1 MAKGES
7 RGNKRHGES
16 RGNNRGFTGRGGYTH
31 AGPPARAAPRRGPPA
46 IFVSCEAGRERKC
59 QREAMELI
67 HHYYYASQPA
77 VMVQEDEAAQCDD
90 GEKASSAKRGVVVA
104 SYDVQ
109 EGQSLSLE
117 EELAMLRR
125 GAAAEEVLS
134 YEPNSK
140 RPRTAASTTNA
151 TSEQIS
157 SMKSPFSVY
166 DTGMRGMVC
175 ILCTLPGCEMV
186 PYEDILSDIRMG
198 AKETGG
204 SGNDAPGGDDKIESN
219 EDSATVNN
227 DSALSESSR
236 EHHGSEEHHA
246 PPPWDPVET
255 VKCIFRDAK
264 SASKGVNDTNVD
276 SAKDGGQGV
285 GGETKTSVPSELS
298 ESPPPGSRFISR
310 MIPMQTTVSTILCP
324 IFFAASRLTDLI
336 PNFLCPRS
344 IVWSVLCLGRR
355 NQGR

>member
-16 RGNNRGFTGRGGYTH
+16 RGNNRGFSGRGYTH
-31 AGPPARAAPRRGPPA
+31 AAPARAPRRGPPA

-67 HHYYYASQPA
+67 HHYYYASRPA
-77 VMVQEDEAAQCDD
+77 MVQDEAVQCDD
-90 GEKASSAKRGVVVA
+90 DEKASTAKKGAVA
-104 SYDVQ
+104 SYVQ
-109 EGQSLSLE
+109 EEQSLSLE
-117 EELAMLRR
+117 EELAMLRK
-125 GAAAEEVLS
+125 GAVAEEVLS

-140 RPRTAASTTNA
+140 RPRTASTTNA
-151 TSEQIS
+151 ASEQIS

-186 PYEDILSDIRMG
+186 PYEDILSDIRG
-198 AKETGG
+198 AKESGG
-204 SGNDAPGGDDKIESN
+204 SSPDAPGDDDKIESN

-227 DSALSESSR
+227 DSVLSESSK
-236 EHHGSEEHHA
+236 EHGSEDHA

-324 IFFAASRLTDLI
+324 IVFAASRLTDLI
-336 PNFLCPRS
+336 PNFLCPHS
-344 IVWSVLCLGRR
+344 IVWSVLCLSRR

>member
-1 MAKGES
+1 MQHQTA
-7 RGNKRHGES
+7 
-16 RGNNRGFTGRGGYTH
+16 
-31 AGPPARAAPRRGPPA
+31 
-46 IFVSCEAGRERKC
+46 
-59 QREAMELI
+59 QDD
-67 HHYYYASQPA
+67 
-77 VMVQEDEAAQCDD
+77 DEM
-90 GEKASSAKRGVVVA
+90 ASSAKKGVA
-104 SYDVQ
+104 SYLQ
-109 EGQSLSLE
+109 EEQSLSLE
-117 EELAMLRR
+117 EELAMLRK

-140 RPRTAASTTNA
+140 RPRTASTNA

-186 PYEDILSDIRMG
+186 PYEDILSDIRG
-198 AKETGG
+198 AKETGD
-204 SGNDAPGGDDKIESN
+204 SADATGNDNKIESS

-227 DSALSESSR
+227 DSVLSESSN
-236 EHHGSEEHHA
+236 EHGSEDHA

-276 SAKDGGQGV
+276 NAKDGGQGV

-310 MIPMQTTVSTILCP
+310 MIPMQTTVNILPHRFCSFSTYRP
-324 IFFAASRLTDLI
+324 HTDFFLSTFHLVSVMPRLKKSRPLAYH
-336 PNFLCPRS
+336 S
-344 IVWSVLCLGRR
+344 
-355 NQGR
+355 